1 VAERNFNLR
10 PTPDDPAAIAEAL
23 VAARLATDPATACGG
38 ESPLLLTLPRHEKA
52 PLLLLV
58 LLWLLC
64 QAANSSTNYKTNVYS
79 TFSLKHNFNIQSD
92 AQTPFLK
99 TLKRR

>member
-1 VAERNFNLR
+1 VAERHFNLR

-23 VAARLATDPATACGG
+23 VAARLATDPEPTTACGG

-64 QAANSSTNYKTNVYS
+64 QAANSEINTKM
-79 TFSLKHNFNIQSD
+79 FIQYLHLRKILIFKETRKSR
-92 AQTPFLK
+92 F
-99 TLKRR
+99 